1 MIGKAIVLVRP
12 RARINGS
19 KPVDALT
26 EVGGRPLL
34 ARILSNLEQ
43 AGISD
48 AVVIAPEL
56 EGLRA
61 AVSQDAEITLRIKW
75 VDASGAKSD
84 IDALRCAESHIN
96 EPVLLMQADTIFCPD
111 MLAPL
116 VDRLFTAGGAVLVE
130 RSFREVYDLCQ
141 VSKVTL
147 DDSAVVGMGQL
158 KRYDAVATGMV
169 VMSPELIASM
179 NPAESLQDAVNRVAV
194 QARLPA
200 QDVSGARWHR
210 VNSPE
215 SCLHAEWLLR
225 AYGDGLH
232 GNADFGK
239 GKNRSAHAE
248 RTLSYIEGLLSE
260 NQAVRRVLM
269 NPGPVLTS
277 PRVKSALVHHDIC
290 HRDEDYAEVCRRV
303 QRKVRRVCRGGPEH
317 EVLLL
322 SGSGTAAME
331 ATLATCI
338 PAGGKLLVISNGAFG
353 ERFAEVAQ
361 AREIPYT
368 HLRYAWGELVDPAAV
383 RKALVDD
390 DQIVA
395 VVMCH
400 HETSVG
406 LLNPIHDVGNI
417 CRELDRFFF
426 VDAISSL
433 GAEDVH
439 MRRDKIDALI
449 CSANKALHAI
459 SGVSFVCLDSR
470 IWAKL
475 KGAKPRT
482 LYLDLNRYRDSQIPF
497 TPAVSNIMALDAA
510 IDEVLR
516 EGIAARNRHYRSL
529 NRRIRRSL
537 RRMGLQTLTNNG
549 QEAHSITTISV
560 PSYTSFEELYEMLKG
575 RGYIVYA
582 CKEHL
587 YGHYFQIANM
597 GELSDDMVDGFL
609 HTLQWVLQQ
618 LSTRQTVLPLAQAS
632 L

>member
-1 MIGKAIVLVRP
+1 MIGKAIVLARP

-19 KPVDALT
+19 QPVDALT

-34 ARILSNLEQ
+34 ARILCNLEQ

-48 AVVIAPEL
+48 AVVISPEV
-56 EGLRA
+56 EALRTA
-61 AVSQDAEITLRIKW
+61 ISQDSEITLRISW
-75 VDASGAKSD
+75 VDAAGADSD
-84 IDALRCAESHIN
+84 ISALKLAAPQIN
-96 EPVLLMQADTIFCPD
+96 EPVLLMQADTIFCPE

-130 RSFREVYDLCQ
+130 RSFREVYDLAQ
-141 VSKVTL
+141 VSKVVL
-147 DDSAVVGMGQL
+147 DDSAVVGMGDL
-158 KRYDAVATGMV
+158 ERYDAVATGIT
-169 VMSPELIASM
+169 VMSPELIGSLR
-179 NPAESLQDAVNRVAV
+179 NEDSLQHAIARVAID
-194 QARLPA
+194 ARLPA
-200 QDVSGARWHR
+200 QEVNGARWHR
-210 VNSPE
+210 VNNAE
-215 SCLHAEWLLR
+215 SRLHAEWLLR

-232 GNADFGK
+232 GIADPAKSK
-239 GKNRSAHAE
+239 GRSAHAE

-303 QRKVRRVCRGGPEH
+303 QRKIRRVCRGGPEH

-331 ATLATCI
+331 ATLATCV

-353 ERFAEVAQ
+353 ERFAEVAR
-361 AREIPYT
+361 AREIPFA
-368 HLRYAWGELVDPAAV
+368 HLRYAWGDLVDPNAV
-383 RKALVDD
+383 RQALVDD

-406 LLNPIHDVGNI
+406 LLNPVHEVGGI
-417 CRELDRFFF
+417 CRELERLFF

-439 MRRDKIDALI
+439 MRRDKIDVLI

-470 IWAKL
+470 VWAKIN
-475 KGAKPRT
+475 GAKPRT
-482 LYLDLNRYRDSQIPF
+482 LYLDLNRYRDSKIPF

-510 IDEVLR
+510 IDEILR
-516 EGIAARNRHYRSL
+516 EGIAARMRHYRAL

-537 RRMGLQTLTNNG
+537 RRMGLHTLTNSG
-549 QEAHSITTISV
+549 HEAHSITTISV
-560 PSYTSFEELYEMLKG
+560 PAYTSFEELYEMLKG

-587 YGHYFQIANM
+587 FGKYFQIANM